1 MARLL
6 LSGVRAPSSDTLDKN
21 LVKMPDGTYK
31 AFSMEEYTQ
40 LRKAGKIKTGSVDVL
55 IDDSG
60 GITGS

>member
-1 MARLL
+1 M
-6 LSGVRAPSSDTLDKN
+6 DKN